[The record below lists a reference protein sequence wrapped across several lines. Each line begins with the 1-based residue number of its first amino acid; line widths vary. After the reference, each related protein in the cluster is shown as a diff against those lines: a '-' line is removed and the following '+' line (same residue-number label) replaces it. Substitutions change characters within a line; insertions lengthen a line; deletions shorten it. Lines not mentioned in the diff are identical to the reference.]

1 MYTKRCMK
9 EASLMVRTT
18 AKVLANGL
26 MAAPISVSGQITSNM
41 EQVGRRNQAVTSTK
55 VALKKD

>member
-26 MAAPISVSGQITSNM
+26 MVAPTPVSGQITSNM
-41 EQVGRRNQAVTSTK
+41 GQVGRRNQAVTSMK
-55 VALKKD
+55 VTL

>member
-26 MAAPISVSGQITSNM
+26 MAAPIPVSGQITSNM
-41 EQVGRRNQAVTSTK
+41 EQVGRRSQAVTFTK
-55 VALKKD
+55 VAL